1 MTFLF
6 NADLVWIKQRK
17 RCLFKCNQ
25 LILDAVWDWMWLW
38 QRGQSNSSVLLLL
51 FPEEPYYRFK
61 SWRSSR
67 NGRVCSHA
75 YTVIYPWHLLMFL
88 TYFFFPSNEC
98 TDTQTHSQR
107 FLPLFASD
115 YIKHPGCTNRDGQT
129 SLCRIS
135 ANCGSSDNR
144 HATLKNSW
152 KRCGSTTQPPLLQS
166 VMNTGPVCCRQKGG
180 AHTQSHK
187 HTHLYVEANI
197 SHLLAAAR
205 TTIQFSPVTQTHT
218 SSHIHKEAHWL
229 FY

>member
-1 MTFLF
+1 MQPAYLGRSLRLDVTV
-6 NADLVWIKQRK
+6 AKRSKQQQ
-17 RCLFKCNQ
+17 CAPASVSWGALLSIQVMAQ
-25 LILDAVWDWMWLW
+25 LQKWE
-38 QRGQSNSSVLLLL
+38 SVLTRIHSYISMTSTDVLDL
-51 FPEEPYYRFK
+51 
-61 SWRSSR
+61 
-67 NGRVCSHA
+67 
-75 YTVIYPWHLLMFL
+75 
-88 TYFFFPSNEC
+88 FFFPSNEC

-144 HATLKNSW
+144 HTTLKNSW

-229 FY
+229 SY

>member
-1 MTFLF
+1 MQPAYLGRSLRLDVTV
-6 NADLVWIKQRK
+6 AKRSKQQQ
-17 RCLFKCNQ
+17 CAPASVSWGALLSIQVMAQ
-25 LILDAVWDWMWLW
+25 LQKWE
-38 QRGQSNSSVLLLL
+38 SVLTRIHSYISMTSTDVLDL
-51 FPEEPYYRFK
+51 
-61 SWRSSR
+61 
-67 NGRVCSHA
+67 
-75 YTVIYPWHLLMFL
+75 
-88 TYFFFPSNEC
+88 FFFPSNEC

>member
-1 MTFLF
+1 MQPAYLGRSLRLDVTV
-6 NADLVWIKQRK
+6 AKRSKQQQ
-17 RCLFKCNQ
+17 CAPASVSWGALLSIQVMAQ
-25 LILDAVWDWMWLW
+25 LQKSWE
-38 QRGQSNSSVLLLL
+38 SVLTRIHCYISMTSTDVLDL
-51 FPEEPYYRFK
+51 
-61 SWRSSR
+61 
-67 NGRVCSHA
+67 
-75 YTVIYPWHLLMFL
+75 
-88 TYFFFPSNEC
+88 FFFPSNEC

-229 FY
+229 SY

>member
-1 MTFLF
+1 MQPAYLGRSLRLDVTV
-6 NADLVWIKQRK
+6 AKRSKQQQ
-17 RCLFKCNQ
+17 CAPASVSWGALLSIQVMAQ
-25 LILDAVWDWMWLW
+25 LQKSWE
-38 QRGQSNSSVLLLL
+38 SVLTRIHSYISMTSTDVLDL
-51 FPEEPYYRFK
+51 
-61 SWRSSR
+61 
-67 NGRVCSHA
+67 
-75 YTVIYPWHLLMFL
+75 
-88 TYFFFPSNEC
+88 FFFPSNEC

>member
-1 MTFLF
+1 MQPAYLGRSLRLDVTV
-6 NADLVWIKQRK
+6 AKRSKQQQ
-17 RCLFKCNQ
+17 CAPASVSWGALLSIQVMAQ
-25 LILDAVWDWMWLW
+25 LQKSWE
-38 QRGQSNSSVLLLL
+38 SVLTRIHCYISMTSTDVLDL
-51 FPEEPYYRFK
+51 
-61 SWRSSR
+61 
-67 NGRVCSHA
+67 
-75 YTVIYPWHLLMFL
+75 
-88 TYFFFPSNEC
+88 FFFPSNEC

>member
-1 MTFLF
+1 MQPAYLGRSLRLDVTV
-6 NADLVWIKQRK
+6 AKRSKQQQ
-17 RCLFKCNQ
+17 CAPASVSWGALLSIQVMAQ
-25 LILDAVWDWMWLW
+25 LQKWE
-38 QRGQSNSSVLLLL
+38 SVLTRIHSYISMTSTDVLDL
-51 FPEEPYYRFK
+51 
-61 SWRSSR
+61 
-67 NGRVCSHA
+67 
-75 YTVIYPWHLLMFL
+75 
-88 TYFFFPSNEC
+88 FFFPSNEC

-229 FY
+229 SY

>member
-1 MTFLF
+1 MQPAYLGRSLRLDVTV
-6 NADLVWIKQRK
+6 AQRSKQQQ
-17 RCLFKCNQ
+17 CAPASVSWGALLSIQVMAQ
-25 LILDAVWDWMWLW
+25 LQKWE
-38 QRGQSNSSVLLLL
+38 SVLTRIHSYISMTSTDVLDL
-51 FPEEPYYRFK
+51 
-61 SWRSSR
+61 
-67 NGRVCSHA
+67 
-75 YTVIYPWHLLMFL
+75 
-88 TYFFFPSNEC
+88 FFFPSNEC

-229 FY
+229 SY

>member
-1 MTFLF
+1 MQPAYLGRSLRLDVTV
-6 NADLVWIKQRK
+6 AKRSKQQQ
-17 RCLFKCNQ
+17 CAPASVSWGALLSIQVMAQ
-25 LILDAVWDWMWLW
+25 LQKSWE
-38 QRGQSNSSVLLLL
+38 SVLTRIHSYISMTSTDVLDL
-51 FPEEPYYRFK
+51 
-61 SWRSSR
+61 
-67 NGRVCSHA
+67 
-75 YTVIYPWHLLMFL
+75 
-88 TYFFFPSNEC
+88 FFFPSNEC

-144 HATLKNSW
+144 HTTLKNSW

-229 FY
+229 SY

>member
-1 MTFLF
+1 MQPAYLGRSLRLDVTV
-6 NADLVWIKQRK
+6 AKRSKQQQ
-17 RCLFKCNQ
+17 CAPASVSWGALLSIQVMAQ
-25 LILDAVWDWMWLW
+25 LQKSWE
-38 QRGQSNSSVLLLL
+38 SVLTRIHSYISMTSTDVLDL
-51 FPEEPYYRFK
+51 
-61 SWRSSR
+61 
-67 NGRVCSHA
+67 
-75 YTVIYPWHLLMFL
+75 
-88 TYFFFPSNEC
+88 FFFPSNEC

-229 FY
+229 SY

>member
-1 MTFLF
+1 MQPAYLGRSLRLDVTV
-6 NADLVWIKQRK
+6 AKRSKQQQ
-17 RCLFKCNQ
+17 CAPASVSWGALLSIQVMAQ
-25 LILDAVWDWMWLW
+25 LQKSWE
-38 QRGQSNSSVLLLL
+38 SVLTRIHCYISMTSTDVLDL
-51 FPEEPYYRFK
+51 
-61 SWRSSR
+61 
-67 NGRVCSHA
+67 
-75 YTVIYPWHLLMFL
+75 
-88 TYFFFPSNEC
+88 FFFPSNEC

-144 HATLKNSW
+144 HTTLKNSW

-229 FY
+229 SY